1 MEKQCR
7 FYAAVRVNNIAVLK
21 GFIEYFF
28 KTPPINGHNNI
39 HFLFYFA
46 IMDITV
52 SIWSFRMNFT
62 LLDDTD
68 VSQAYAAYL
77 RELRKQ
83 AKLSRAA
90 LAERSCVPAATIKKF
105 ELTGQISFRQ
115 LLLLWQT
122 LDSLERLY
130 KLTQPNIDRN
140 AAPSSIEEVLKDE
153 F

>member
-1 MEKQCR
+1 MR
-7 FYAAVRVNNIAVLK
+7 F
-21 GFIEYFF
+21 
-28 KTPPINGHNNI
+28 
-39 HFLFYFA
+39 
-46 IMDITV
+46 
-52 SIWSFRMNFT
+52 S

-68 VSQAYAAYL
+68 VSQAYADYL
-77 RELRKQ
+77 RGLRKE

-122 LDSLERLY
+122 LDSLDRLY
-130 KLTQPNIDRN
+130 QLTQSNIDH
-140 AAPSSIEEVLKDE
+140 AAVPTSIDEVLKDE

>member
-1 MEKQCR
+1 LVDT
-7 FYAAVRVNNIAVLK
+7 FFGYNNSHYWF
-21 GFIEYFF
+21 FIY
-28 KTPPINGHNNI
+28 
-39 HFLFYFA
+39 

-52 SIWSFRMNFT
+52 SNWSLQMNFT

-77 RELRKQ
+77 RELRQ
-83 AKLSRAA
+83 RAKLSRAA

-122 LDSLERLY
+122 LDSLGRLY
-130 KLTQPNIDRN
+130 ELTQPNKERVTV
-140 AAPSSIEEVLKDE
+140 PSSIEEVLKDE

>member
-1 MEKQCR
+1 
-7 FYAAVRVNNIAVLK
+7 
-21 GFIEYFF
+21 
-28 KTPPINGHNNI
+28 
-39 HFLFYFA
+39 
-46 IMDITV
+46 
-52 SIWSFRMNFT
+52 MNFT

-68 VSQAYAAYL
+68 VSQAYASYL

-122 LDSLERLY
+122 LDSLGRLY
-130 KLTQPNIDRN
+130 GLTQPNKERAAVPTSID
-140 AAPSSIEEVLKDE
+140 EVLKDE

>member
-1 MEKQCR
+1 
-7 FYAAVRVNNIAVLK
+7 
-21 GFIEYFF
+21 
-28 KTPPINGHNNI
+28 
-39 HFLFYFA
+39 
-46 IMDITV
+46 MDINV
-52 SIWSFRMNFT
+52 PIWSSRMNFT

-77 RELRKQ
+77 RKLRKQ
-83 AKLSRAA
+83 VKLSRAA

-122 LDSLERLY
+122 RDSLGRLY
-130 KLTQPNIDRN
+130 ELTQPHKER
-140 AAPSSIEEVLKDE
+140 ATMPSSIDEVLKDE

>member
-1 MEKQCR
+1 
-7 FYAAVRVNNIAVLK
+7 
-21 GFIEYFF
+21 
-28 KTPPINGHNNI
+28 
-39 HFLFYFA
+39 
-46 IMDITV
+46 MDTIV
-52 SIWSFRMNFT
+52 SNWPLQMNFS

-77 RELRKQ
+77 RKLRQ
-83 AKLSRAA
+83 RAKLSRAA

-122 LDSLERLY
+122 LDSLDRLY
-130 KLTQPNIDRN
+130 QLTQPEKELSTM
-140 AAPSSIEEVLKDE
+140 PSSIDEVLKDE

>member
-1 MEKQCR
+1 MDTT
-7 FYAAVRVNNIAVLK
+7 IS
-21 GFIEYFF
+21 
-28 KTPPINGHNNI
+28 NGP
-39 HFLFYFA
+39 LQ
-46 IMDITV
+46 
-52 SIWSFRMNFT
+52 MNFT

-122 LDSLERLY
+122 LDSLDRLY
-130 KLTQPNIDRN
+130 QLTQPNKERGAMPTSID
-140 AAPSSIEEVLKDE
+140 EVLKDE

>member
-1 MEKQCR
+1 MSSTSQDLG
-7 FYAAVRVNNIAVLK
+7 YNSSHLW
-21 GFIEYFF
+21 
-28 KTPPINGHNNI
+28 
-39 HFLFYFA
+39 LFSH
-46 IMDITV
+46 IVDITV
-52 SIWSFRMNFT
+52 PIWFLQMNFT

-77 RELRKQ
+77 RELRQ
-83 AKLSRAA
+83 RAKLSRTA

-122 LDSLERLY
+122 LDSLDRIY
-130 KLTQPNIDRN
+130 QLTQPNKEP
-140 AAPSSIEEVLKDE
+140 ATMPSSIDEVLKDE

>member
-1 MEKQCR
+1 V
-7 FYAAVRVNNIAVLK
+7 FVSIGYN
-21 GFIEYFF
+21 
-28 KTPPINGHNNI
+28 NGHYW
-39 HFLFYFA
+39 LFID

-52 SIWSFRMNFT
+52 STESLRMNLT

-77 RELRKQ
+77 RELRQQ

-90 LAERSCVPAATIKKF
+90 LAELSCVPAATIKKF

-122 LDSLERLY
+122 LDSLDRLY
-130 KLTQPNIDRN
+130 QLTQPNKDR
-140 AAPSSIEEVLKDE
+140 ATMPSSIDEVLKDE

>member
-1 MEKQCR
+1 MATIISILVFLMR
-7 FYAAVRVNNIAVLK
+7 F
-21 GFIEYFF
+21 
-28 KTPPINGHNNI
+28 
-39 HFLFYFA
+39 
-46 IMDITV
+46 
-52 SIWSFRMNFT
+52 S

-68 VSQAYAAYL
+68 VSQAYADYL
-77 RELRKQ
+77 RGLRKQ

-122 LDSLERLY
+122 LDSLDRLY
-130 KLTQPNIDRN
+130 QLTQSSSDHG
-140 AAPSSIEEVLKDE
+140 AAPTSIEDVLKDE

>member
-1 MEKQCR
+1 
-7 FYAAVRVNNIAVLK
+7 
-21 GFIEYFF
+21 
-28 KTPPINGHNNI
+28 
-39 HFLFYFA
+39 
-46 IMDITV
+46 MDMNV
-52 SIWSFRMNFT
+52 SIWPLRMKFT

-68 VSQAYAAYL
+68 VSHAYAAYL

-83 AKLSRAA
+83 AKLSRSA

-130 KLTQPNIDRN
+130 QLTQPSKERVTM
-140 AAPSSIEEVLKDE
+140 PSSIDEVLKDE

>member
-1 MEKQCR
+1 MGI
-7 FYAAVRVNNIAVLK
+7 NI
-21 GFIEYFF
+21 
-28 KTPPINGHNNI
+28 
-39 HFLFYFA
+39 
-46 IMDITV
+46 
-52 SIWSFRMNFT
+52 SIWSLRMKFT

-77 RELRKQ
+77 RELREQ
-83 AKLSRAA
+83 AKLSRSA

-130 KLTQPNIDRN
+130 QLTQPSKERVTM
-140 AAPSSIEEVLKDE
+140 PSSIDEVLKDE